1 MKEESNF
8 LKNFKKLKIMI
19 ITQENSEDLH
29 IQYVVQDIKNKET
42 YQS

>member
-19 ITQENSEDLH
+19 ITQENSEDLR

>member
-1 MKEESNF
+1 MKEELNF

>member
-29 IQYVVQDIKNKET
+29 IQYIVQDIKNKET

>member
-1 MKEESNF
+1 MEEESNF